1 MMGNALLQKELSAE
15 GGIRLQDTD
24 VLRLYPTTLPE
35 SLESSTCA
43 EVALCRYLKG
53 EIFPQF
59 DPPPYGEIEAR
70 KLSDQKPVYLFH
82 EKTKN
87 IIVVGKLFQ
96 HRFIPL
102 EEAWRYAQKE
112 YFNLKLL
119 RGRFGMSS
127 DTCHVVAPLGKNK
140 ELSALLVTEKAP
152 GRLLDHYIEKAV
164 CEQQSEPLFDKL
176 SYLARFFAKLHR
188 NSEIDGKVSPDLAQS
203 YLCELLDSLSE
214 GPLGPCERNS
224 METYAAAWWDNN
236 GILTADKQVIVHGD
250 ATPTNFVFNDQ
261 EVIGIDL
268 ERMKR
273 ADRCWDLGFMVA
285 ELKHHFMWRAG
296 NGWAAEPYIGHF
308 LWEYA
313 VNYEDTQ
320 FFDAITCRIPFYMAL
335 GLLRIAR
342 NPWLAEPYRKDL
354 LGEAKRCLKYGL

>member
-1 MMGNALLQKELSAE
+1 MGNALLQKELSAE
-15 GGIRLQDTD
+15 GGICLQDTD

-35 SLESSTCA
+35 SLESPTCA
-43 EVALCRYLKG
+43 EIALCRYLQG

-59 DPPPYGEIEAR
+59 APPPYGEIEVR
-70 KLSDQKPVYLFH
+70 KLSEQKPVYLFH

-96 HRFIPL
+96 HRLISR
-102 EEAWRYAQKE
+102 EEAWLCARKE

-119 RGRFGMSS
+119 RDRFGMS
-127 DTCHVVAPLGKNK
+127 DDACHVVAPLGKNK
-140 ELSALLVTEKAP
+140 ELSALLVTAKAP
-152 GRLLDHYIEKAV
+152 GRLLDYYIEKAV
-164 CEQQSEPLFDKL
+164 ADQQSEQLIDKL
-176 SYLARFFAKLHR
+176 TDLAGFLVKLHR
-188 NSEIDGKVSPDLAQS
+188 NSEIDGGVSLDLAQA

-214 GPLGPCERNS
+214 GPLGPCERKNI
-224 METYAAAWWDNN
+224 ETHAAAWWDKN
-236 GILTADKQVIVHGD
+236 GILSADKQVIVHGD
-250 ATPTNFVFNDQ
+250 ATPTNFLFDGQ

-285 ELKHHFMWRAG
+285 ELKHHFMWRMG
-296 NGWAAEPYIGHF
+296 NGWAAEPFIGHF

-313 VNYEDTQ
+313 LNYGGAQ
-320 FFDAITCRIPFYMAL
+320 FFNAITRRVPLYMAL

-342 NPWLAEPYRKDL
+342 NSWLDEPYRKDL
-354 LGEAKRCLKYGL
+354 LSEAKRCLKYGL